1 MDNPISQPPKSVF
14 ILNLL
19 IYCGVFI
26 FIFLYGWYAHIVSRE
41 ELFKIVLSPPTLITL
56 IVTIFFPYM
65 LYKKTMRAIYSW
77 QDDAEGVDRANKAI
91 TIYSKLSIVVPILL
105 ATVIPVVSLI
115 WVGVNSTIKFAAA
128 VLTSIG
134 CLFFVSLFF
143 YVMWLQQ
150 FEQYVRFLPLK
161 KEYISMSYIK
171 RGMLV
176 SFFLFTGLIAL
187 SVAPFFASAYNGFD
201 ITYTIIHSTLP
212 ITVILLA
219 GGFCVNYTLYK
230 GINNTIEDI
239 LVFTDKLSLGN
250 FVAEHLEMNR
260 RDVFGLLVGNVNR
273 FYDNTVVLLTGVKD
287 NTEAMHESIDTLSL
301 NTSQS
306 AHSVAQI
313 TTNIKD
319 VTEKAV
325 SQATSV
331 GETAAAVQEIIN
343 TIERLNNSIEVQAE
357 SVSQSSSS
365 IEEMAAN
372 IASIT
377 QTLEKTDEAIKNLVS
392 ATNDGRSTL
401 VSSNA
406 VTQKIA
412 EESGGLIEASNVIQN
427 IASQT
432 NLLAMNAA
440 IEAAHAGDA
449 GKGFAV
455 VADEI
460 RKLAEE
466 SSMQGKNI
474 TATLKMLGTE
484 IEGLSSSS
492 KTVEE
497 KFNMIFE
504 LSEQVKTMSTTLMA
518 AMKEQDNG
526 SREVLTAIKNINTV
540 TRDVKNGS
548 QEMLKEGS
556 QVSSEM
562 RNLDD
567 LTKTITSSM
576 SSMANEVA
584 HINNAVQEVNT
595 ITQQNKQA
603 VISLSTEVNKFKIN

>member
-14 ILNLL
+14 ILNLF

-41 ELFKIVLSPPTLITL
+41 ELFKIVLSPPILITL

-77 QDDAEGVDRANKAI
+77 QDDTEGVDRANKAI

-143 YVMWLQQ
+143 YVMWIQQ

-176 SFFLFTGLIAL
+176 GFFLFTGLIAL

-219 GGFCVNYTLYK
+219 GGLYVNYTLYK
-230 GINNTIEDI
+230 GINKTIEDI

-260 RDVFGLLVGNVNR
+260 RDVFGLLIGNVNR

-377 QTLEKTDEAIKNLVS
+377 QTLEKTDEVIKTLAS
-392 ATNDGRSTL
+392 ATNDGRTTL

-474 TATLKMLGTE
+474 TTTLKMLGTE